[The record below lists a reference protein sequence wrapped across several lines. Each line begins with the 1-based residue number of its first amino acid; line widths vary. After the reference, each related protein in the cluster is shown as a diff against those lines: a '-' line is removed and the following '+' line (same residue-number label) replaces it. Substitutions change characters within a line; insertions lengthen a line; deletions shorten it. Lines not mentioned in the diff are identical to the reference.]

1 MKDMEKELKMKL
13 LEQLM
18 EEMDGYSAKRL
29 KPSEEPMVEVI
40 EQSREE
46 MPIEDAEEML
56 KKKLMGDSEEEEE
69 EEMEEMPSEEALMDE
84 DEDEEDDE
92 DYSSN
97 MMRRMQELRK
107 ARKE

>member
-29 KPSEEPMVEVI
+29 KPEEEPMVEVV

-46 MPIEDAEEML
+46 MPLEDAEAML
-56 KKKLMGDSEEEEE
+56 KDKLMGDSEEED
-69 EEMEEMPSEEALMDE
+69 EEMSELPSEEDMMDE
-84 DEDEEDDE
+84 DEDDDE
-92 DYSSN
+92 DEEYSSN

>member
-29 KPSEEPMVEVI
+29 KPEEEPMVEVV

-46 MPIEDAEEML
+46 MPLEDAEAML
-56 KKKLMGDSEEEEE
+56 KDKLMGDSEEED
-69 EEMEEMPSEEALMDE
+69 EEMVELPSEEAMMDE
-84 DEDEEDDE
+84 DEDDE
-92 DYSSN
+92 DEEYSSN

>member
-1 MKDMEKELKMKL
+1 MEKELKMKL

-29 KPSEEPMVEVI
+29 KPEEEPMVEVV

-46 MPIEDAEEML
+46 MPLEDAEAML
-56 KKKLMGDSEEEEE
+56 KDKLMGDSEEED
-69 EEMEEMPSEEALMDE
+69 EEMVELPSEEAMMDE
-84 DEDEEDDE
+84 DEDDE
-92 DYSSN
+92 DEEYSSN